1 MGSAT
6 GDGLT
11 RPTPPS
17 FGKSPWVW
25 VAVALGVVGV
35 GLVMTV
41 FFLSDPSAR
50 ETLYG
55 VGFVSLV
62 LAAVAGVVGSV
73 RATGERLAVLPRTVM
88 GWWALGLLGGGFL
101 LTVVPGMV
109 DATGGFVN
117 RLLTGG
123 VLLGFLAMLLSG
135 VLGIGAVLTRGERSL
150 LVIVLS
156 LVFGMFPVFFVLG
169 ELAVPH

>member
-1 MGSAT
+1 MGGIT

-11 RPTPPS
+11 RSAPPS
-17 FGKSPWVW
+17 FGKSPWAW
-25 VAVALGVVGV
+25 GAVALAVVGV
-35 GLVMTV
+35 VLVVTV

-55 VGFVSLV
+55 IGFVALV
-62 LAAVAGVVGSV
+62 LAAVAGFVGWV
-73 RATGERLAVLPRTVM
+73 RSTGERLAVLPRTVM
-88 GWWALGLLGGGFL
+88 GRWALGLLGVGFL

-109 DATGGFVN
+109 DVTGGFVN

-123 VLLGFLAMLLSG
+123 VLLGLLAMLLAG
-135 VLGIGAVLTRGERSL
+135 VLGIGAVVSRGERSL